1 MNFNITQ
8 LLDPFILLWMV
19 IFLLLEIAV
28 ILSWHKKIYL
38 NFGLKNYQSIQ
49 RIHINETPRLAG
61 LVLIISLIGFV
72 YCSDMNEG
80 SSLLSLLLTCLI
92 PLIIVGLKEDLY
104 QNVSPTIRFFS
115 LIFVSWLFMTNY
127 LGPLPDLRDV
137 SLLTTFIA
145 YKGGLSVFYI
155 TSIISIANGMNFIDG
170 VNGLCGAVTL
180 TILTALIFLCY
191 KTNDSIM
198 LWITAHIFLLLVP
211 FMLLNYPYGL
221 IFLGDLGAYSLGFI
235 VSIFTIVFFGRH
247 PEISPWLAVLIL
259 IYPASEVIFSL
270 IRRLINRASLTTPD
284 KLHLHIE
291 IYNFLTTV
299 FINRKIANSIVT
311 PILSLLWMFPL
322 FVINWI
328 YDKPFFIF
336 VAIIV
341 FIILYSLFYFIFFKI
356 KKNIQNK

>member
-8 LLDPFILLWMV
+8 LLDPFILLWMI
-19 IFLLLEIAV
+19 IFLLLEIAI

-38 NFGLKNYQSIQ
+38 NFGLKNYRSIQ

-80 SSLLSLLLTCLI
+80 SSLLSLLLICLI

-104 QNVSPTIRFFS
+104 QNVSPAIRFFS

-137 SLLTTFIA
+137 SILTTFIA
-145 YKGGLSVFYI
+145 YKGGLSIFYI

-198 LWITAHIFLLLVP
+198 LWITAHILLLLVP

-284 KLHLHIE
+284 KLHLHIK
-291 IYNFLTTV
+291 IYNFLATV
-299 FINRKIANSIVT
+299 LINKKIANSLVT
-311 PILSLLWMFPL
+311 PTLSLLWMFPL
-322 FVINWI
+322 LVINWI

-341 FIILYSLFYFIFFKI
+341 FIILYSLFYFIFLKY
-356 KKNIQNK
+356 KK